1 MEPVFLELGEILL
14 IHQDQ
19 LERYGGSPGVR
30 DINILQSATAMPRA
44 GIADRYLHEDL
55 FEMAAAYMYYLV
67 RDHPF
72 VDGNKRTGAVAA
84 LVFLEMNDIEILV
97 NEEELESTVRS
108 VAEGN
113 TTKADITT
121 FLRKGSHP

>member
-1 MEPVFLELGEILL
+1 MEPVFLELGEMLL
-14 IHQDQ
+14 IHQEQ
-19 LERYGGSPGVR
+19 LERYGGSPGIR
-30 DINILQSATAMPRA
+30 DIGILQAATAMPRA
-44 GIADRYLHEDL
+44 GVADRYLHEDL
-55 FEMAAAYMYYLV
+55 FEMAAAYMYYVV

-97 NEEELESTVRS
+97 DEEELESTVRS

-121 FLRKGSHP
+121 FLRKGLHP